1 MIRQCKDWP
10 LKQFESAS
18 ALPQWLADPGSATF
32 RGVGGNQAK
41 DEGMRLIS
49 IGSAAWRQ
57 LVIAMMVIAIV
68 STVASNRVLADAD
81 QRASEFLSALQ
92 AGDYAKAETYFTGTM
107 QARLP
112 PAELRQVWEQLTSD
126 YGRLNSFA
134 VTARTE
140 VNGEPLCIVSL
151 NFESGASALTARIAF
166 DPLGK
171 IAGLYFVPAKSFL
184 ADSQIADQRANGL
197 VAALQTGDFQRVE
210 TAFDEVMKK
219 ALPQQQLESIWRGR
233 TGSLGSLESWRIAQR
248 ETMANQQVRI
258 VNLTFAKAANA
269 FALRIAIGPTGEVSG
284 LYFVDA
290 VSSALPSP
298 LVPYIKP
305 ARFRSESVIIG
316 SGALALPGTL
326 TVPMGQGPFPAA
338 LLVSGSGPNDR
349 DETVGAEKPFRDLA
363 EGLGSQEIATL
374 RYDKRTFAH
383 PTSIDL
389 LHLTVDT
396 EVIDDAILA
405 IGLLRHRPEIDD
417 RRIIIIGHSLGA
429 ELAPEIAK
437 RAGGIAGL
445 VMLAPPDRP
454 LPRIIVDQPGLE
466 VPNRPS
472 VNGDAPPSGVPTI
485 EAPNGPIYQQRN
497 DGAVLTSQQQ
507 DGAASQQKAMT
518 LDGKMHYW
526 YAPGEAHPS
535 PSSDEN
541 DSNFQLT
548 LPPAWFWLFPLLSPL
563 AVP

>member
-1 MIRQCKDWP
+1 
-10 LKQFESAS
+10 
-18 ALPQWLADPGSATF
+18 
-32 RGVGGNQAK
+32 
-41 DEGMRLIS
+41 
-49 IGSAAWRQ
+49 
-57 LVIAMMVIAIV
+57 MMVIAIV

-363 EGLGSQEIATL
+363 EGLGSQEIVTL

-454 LPRIIVDQPGLE
+454 LPRIILDQDKYLRASPSKLSSDTKEAHLLLSKSLPPTAMAFGAPASYFYDLDKRDPIGGARGL
-466 VPNRPS
+466 RM
-472 VNGDAPPSGVPTI
+472 
-485 EAPNGPIYQQRN
+485 PILILRGARDYQ
-497 DGAVLTSQQQ
+497 VTS
-507 DGAASQQKAMT
+507 DDIAGWRRGLGGAANVRFET
-518 LDGKMHYW
+518 LPTLNHLLIAGTGK
-526 YAPGEAHPS
+526 PS
-535 PSSDEN
+535 PNEY
-541 DSNFQLT
+541 F
-548 LPPAWFWLFPLLSPL
+548 
-563 AVP
+563 VPGHVAPVVISIIASFIGGRVWPVSKN